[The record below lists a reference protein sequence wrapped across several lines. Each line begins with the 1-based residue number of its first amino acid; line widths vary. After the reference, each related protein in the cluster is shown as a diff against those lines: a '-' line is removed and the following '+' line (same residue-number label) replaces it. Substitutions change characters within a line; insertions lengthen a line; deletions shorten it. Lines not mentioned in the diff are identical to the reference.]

1 MEKVKKVFKDK
12 YNIVFLVILI
22 VATLV
27 RIVLLDKYP
36 NGIHEDEAGM
46 LYDAYCMAEYGTD
59 RYLNENPV

>member
-46 LYDAYCMAEYGTD
+46 LYDAYSMAE
-59 RYLNENPV
+59 